1 MVRSPAAVSNRE
13 PLAPAGSL
21 AANHSRRWRSLAI
34 LAGVTWFPG
43 LRRARVVRHLRV
55 TADVQQVM
63 ERLTDS
69 ARRERAGLRRA
80 GQRQGPPE
88 PRGYPLP
95 DGRARRRPD

>member
-1 MVRSPAAVSNRE
+1 MVPSPAAVSNRE

-21 AANHSRRWRSLAI
+21 AANHRRRWRSLAI

-69 ARRERAGLRRA
+69 ARRARAWPGRA
-80 GQRQGPPE
+80 SQRQGLPRFPLDPP
-88 PRGYPLP
+88 PGRTVRPPYP
-95 DGRARRRPD
+95 